1 MIYSVP
7 DPIIPI
13 LGYIAVKYELFPNN
27 ARIQQNNCSFILHFI
42 SDSSAILKYESSNE
56 PGLREFAEK
65 TRSASAVAEYYERME
80 N

>member
-1 MIYSVP
+1 MNYFPIMQGYSKTIVP
-7 DPIIPI
+7 SFSI
-13 LGYIAVKYELFPNN
+13 L
-27 ARIQQNNCSFILHFI
+27 

-56 PGLREFAEK
+56 LGLREFAEK